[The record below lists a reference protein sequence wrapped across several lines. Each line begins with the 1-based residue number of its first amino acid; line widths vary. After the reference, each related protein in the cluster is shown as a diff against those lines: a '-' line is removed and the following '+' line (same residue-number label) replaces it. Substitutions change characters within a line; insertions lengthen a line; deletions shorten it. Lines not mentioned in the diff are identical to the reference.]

1 MEKIS
6 TVGKQWKTKQG
17 LFFPVHRLDKWPGQ
31 VTVSSQEWRQ
41 SGTET
46 VKMMEQY
53 QKLWF
58 NGGFNIVDKTIRYD
72 QTEKKGMLA
81 NSLEVSYYM
90 NVNSYEYSIES
101 NKMTDQIYC

>member
-1 MEKIS
+1 
-6 TVGKQWKTKQG
+6 
-17 LFFPVHRLDKWPGQ
+17 
-31 VTVSSQEWRQ
+31 
-41 SGTET
+41 
-46 VKMMEQY
+46 MMEQY